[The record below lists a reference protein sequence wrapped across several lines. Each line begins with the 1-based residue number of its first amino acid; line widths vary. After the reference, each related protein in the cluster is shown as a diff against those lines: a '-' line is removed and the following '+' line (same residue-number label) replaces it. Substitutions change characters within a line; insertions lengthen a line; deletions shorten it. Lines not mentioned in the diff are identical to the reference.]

1 MGIIATMLRQTAV
14 YWAPDLPTEFG
25 DPTYGTPCEIS
36 CRWEDRCEEFRDTER
51 EIRMSNAVVYVGQ
64 DVEEGGMLLLGTLSM
79 DVDQSDPKNN
89 EGAFEVQRFD
99 RLPNLKNTETLRTA
113 YL

>member
-1 MGIIATMLRQTAV
+1 MLKQTAV
-14 YWAPDLPTEFG
+14 YWAPDVPNAYG
-25 DPTYGTPCEIS
+25 DPSYDVPCEIS
-36 CRWEDRCEEFRDTER
+36 VRWESRSEEFLDTER
-51 EIRMSNAVVYVGQ
+51 EIRMSNAVVYVAS
-64 DVEEGGMLLLGTLSM
+64 DVEVGGVLMLGVLSM

-99 RLPNLKNTETLRTA
+99 KLPNLKATETLRTA